1 MPFKP
6 MKVLIADGSG
16 LFCGALKKAMSGDA
30 GIGAVK
36 TAVTSAEAAGV
47 LKSFAPDVI
56 VAGPAPQGGGAS
68 DLIES
73 LISSHAAPVV
83 AVGSSSADG
92 ERLLRAGAADFILMP
107 EKPQGKSMDAFCA
120 EVCVRVKIAAVP
132 HTVRAAE
139 KPPARTSKTPAS
151 NPYRVVAIGA
161 STGGTDATAEIVKRL
176 PGGLPGILIVQ
187 HMPPGFTKMYA
198 ERLDGISDIRVSEAR
213 DGDRVERGTAL
224 VAAGGRHLM
233 LRKDAEGYYVRC
245 AEGDRVNG
253 HCPSVG
259 VLFDSVAK
267 AAGPEAIGVILTG
280 MGKDGAEG
288 LLHMRK
294 AGAFTIGQD
303 RATSVVYGMPMA
315 AKELGAVERQ
325 EPIQKIAD
333 LILEILQ
340 K

>member
-6 MKVLIADGSG
+6 MKVLIADSSG
-16 LFCGALKKAMSGDA
+16 LFRGPLSETLSADA
-30 GIGAVK
+30 GIDEVR
-36 TAVTSAEAAGV
+36 TAGDLEEAAGV
-47 LKSFAPDVI
+47 LKNFAPDVI
-56 VAGPAPQGGGAS
+56 VAGPAPPEPDAPDLVGGLLAS
-68 DLIES
+68 P
-73 LISSHAAPVV
+73 AAPLV
-83 AVGSSSADG
+83 AVGASPAEKD
-92 ERLLRAGAADFILMP
+92 RALRAGAADFILLP
-107 EKPQGKSMDAFCA
+107 EHLRGKSLDAFCA
-120 EVCVRVKIAAVP
+120 EACVKVKIAAVP
-132 HTVRAAE
+132 R
-139 KPPARTSKTPAS
+139 PARPAETPS
-151 NPYRVVAIGA
+151 RLCSVIAIGA
-161 STGGTDATAEIVKRL
+161 STGGTDAIAEIVRRL
-176 PGGLPGILIVQ
+176 PDGLPGILIVQ
-187 HMPPGFTKMYA
+187 HMPPGFTRMYA
-198 ERLDGISDIRVSEAR
+198 ERLDGLSAVRVAEAR

-233 LRKDAEGYYVRC
+233 LRRDAEGYYVRC
-245 AEGDRVNG
+245 AEGERVNG

-259 VLFDSVAK
+259 VLFDSVAE

-303 RATSVVYGMPMA
+303 RGTSVVYGMPMA
-315 AKELGAVERQ
+315 ASEIGAVERQ